1 MLILYSVAPIG
12 RIFSYKNDTC
22 ICYNVTT
29 VCKSSKQSGFIF
41 LYIVRLR
48 LSPNIFRME
57 GNKKK
62 YLSKQI
68 KLLTAQSYFR
78 SFFLYTFFFWFNCHL
93 VYMTYCKLAGLI
105 YGFCDVINSRKKK
118 GQSYECW
125 LRIMCID
132 LI

>member
-78 SFFLYTFFFWFNCHL
+78 SFLYIHFFLVQLSSCLYDILQTCWFDLWILRCH
-93 VYMTYCKLAGLI
+93 KLEE
-105 YGFCDVINSRKKK
+105 KK
-118 GQSYECW
+118 GK
-125 LRIMCID
+125 II
-132 LI
+132 